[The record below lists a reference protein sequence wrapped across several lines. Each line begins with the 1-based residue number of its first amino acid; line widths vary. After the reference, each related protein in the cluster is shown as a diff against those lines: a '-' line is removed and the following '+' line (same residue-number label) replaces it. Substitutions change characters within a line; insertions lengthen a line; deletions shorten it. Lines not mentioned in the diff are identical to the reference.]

1 MAVNP
6 KLDSVK
12 LSIANGLNAVHTA
25 RNSFESA
32 CERKSMLS
40 VKVLSAAPLLCFLA
54 ACGAASGTSNNSNA
68 SAPVTTNGEIVAAVT
83 TNPNL
88 GVNVNTI
95 DIWQNSRPFMN
106 LIYGTPWSMQNT
118 APYGNSEEVPA
129 SDLDANGW
137 IKQVPAGY
145 RVLRG
150 LSVAAAG
157 GNIVCKYQGNG
168 TLTVVNGPATNV
180 VSTAGQLTFTLAA
193 SNPAD
198 WKGVTLA
205 WNVDSTNYIRNLDCR
220 EASASTTASIAPE
233 FLNALK
239 GFGLVRFMKWQPATE
254 GNWAVTWATRNKPGD
269 GDFTKNDGV
278 PVEYIVDAAN
288 QANADAFV
296 TVPWNA
302 DNDYITR
309 FATYVRDNLAS
320 GHKVYVELSNEVW
333 NGAYPV
339 YAQACNEAK
348 SEGLLSAE
356 GTGTLGCAGERYAEK
371 TQQVMA
377 IWSSVFTGQSSRLV
391 RVFAFQHVQPYWS
404 DKLLAYK
411 NTYQSVDA
419 LATAPYFGHDAPTWT
434 AGQSLDSIMNTLL
447 PAKVTEAINFGVQQ
461 KTVAQKYGLQ
471 YLTYEAGQHVVLPSN
486 LTLLTQIERDSRM
499 SNIYNQFISGW
510 QSQVGSELTLF
521 ALNGPISQYG
531 AWGMSEYIGQPATA
545 APKMSAVNSFLGIS
559 TSTSTTTTTQV
570 CPDGSVIP
578 LTSTCP
584 TPTTSTGGSTTGG
597 TTGGTT
603 TTSPGQRKG
612 IIKKSATV

>member
-1 MAVNP
+1 
-6 KLDSVK
+6 
-12 LSIANGLNAVHTA
+12 
-25 RNSFESA
+25 
-32 CERKSMLS
+32 MLS
-40 VKVLSAAPLLCFLA
+40 VKALSAAPLLCFLA

-68 SAPVTTNGEIVAAVT
+68 NAPVTTNGEIVAAVT

-95 DIWQNSRPFMN
+95 DLWQNARPFMN
-106 LIYGTPWSMQNT
+106 LIYGTPPQMQNT
-118 APYGNSEEVPA
+118 APYGNGEDIPA

-137 IKQVPAGY
+137 VKQVPAGY

-150 LSVAAAG
+150 LSVPAAG
-157 GNIVCKYQGNG
+157 GDFVCRYQGNA
-168 TLTVVNGPATNV
+168 TLSITKGPVSNVSSSAGLLKFTVAPT
-180 VSTAGQLTFTLAA
+180 
-193 SNPAD
+193 NPAD
-198 WKGVTLA
+198 WNDVTLA
-205 WNVDSTNYIRNLDCR
+205 YNVDPTNYLKNLDCR
-220 EASASTTASIAPE
+220 EASASTTANIAPE
-233 FLNALK
+233 YLAAVK
-239 GFGLVRFMKWQPATE
+239 GFGLIRFMKWQPATE
-254 GNWAVTWATRNKPGD
+254 GNWPVTWATRNKPGD
-269 GDFTKNDGV
+269 GDFYKNDGV

-309 FATYVRDNLAS
+309 FATYVRDNLAA

-333 NGAYPV
+333 NGGYPV

-348 SEGLLSAE
+348 SEGLLASD
-356 GTGTLGCAGERYAEK
+356 GSGQPGCAGERYAEK
-371 TQQVMA
+371 TQQVMT
-377 IWSSVFTGQSSRLV
+377 IWSNVFAGQTSRLV
-391 RVFAFQHVQPYWS
+391 RVFAWQHVNPYWS

-411 NTYQSVDA
+411 DTYKYVDA

-434 AGQSLDSIMNTLL
+434 AGQSIDSIMNTLL
-447 PAKVTEAINFGVQQ
+447 PAKVTEAVNFGVQQ
-461 KTVAQKYGLQ
+461 KTIAQKYGLQ
-471 YLTYEAGQHVVLPSN
+471 YVTYEAGQHVVLPSN

-510 QSQVGSELTLF
+510 QSQVGTELTLF

-531 AWGMSEYIGQPATA
+531 AWGMVEYVGQSGSA

-559 TSTSTTTTTQV
+559 TSTSTTPTTQV

-584 TPTTSTGGSTTGG
+584 APTTSTGGSTSGG

-603 TTSPGQRKG
+603 TLPGLRKG
-612 IIKKSATV
+612 ANKKSATV